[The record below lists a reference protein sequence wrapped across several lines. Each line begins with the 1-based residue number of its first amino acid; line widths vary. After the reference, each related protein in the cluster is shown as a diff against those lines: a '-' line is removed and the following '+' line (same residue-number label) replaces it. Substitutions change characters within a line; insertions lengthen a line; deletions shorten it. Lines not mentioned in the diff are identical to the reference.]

1 MNNAVD
7 KTSKP
12 GAKTKPSGR
21 KRNKPS
27 FIEKARR
34 KQILEVSAELFTS
47 RGFAATSIEEIADKA
62 DVSRGVIF
70 YYFKGKRELGEETV
84 KQGLRN
90 YGEYVQNRVA
100 QQELPQEKLLEFV
113 DACLDYTNE
122 HRSDYMMYVDTMGCF
137 GSIDEKYDMLVWVNQ
152 RTRALLVDLIQQGQ
166 EAGVIAS
173 VSPVDLADIIQ
184 GSIDGLM
191 ELSAVEPD
199 EVNLKGCKQLL
210 RGMLLNTFG

>member
-1 MNNAVD
+1 MNDAID
-7 KTSKP
+7 KTPKHS
-12 GAKTKPSGR
+12 AKTKPTGR
-21 KRNKPS
+21 RGKKPS

-47 RGFAATSIEEIADKA
+47 NGFAATSIEEIAEKA

-100 QQELPQEKLLEFV
+100 QQASARDKLLEFV
-113 DACLDYTNE
+113 DACLDYTSE
-122 HRSDYMMYVDTMGCF
+122 HRSDYLMYVDTLGCF
-137 GSIDEKYDMLVWVNQ
+137 GSIDEKSDMLAWVNQ

-166 EAGVIAS
+166 EAGVIAA
-173 VSPVDLADIIQ
+173 VSPPDLADIIQ

-199 EVNLKGCKQLL
+199 EVNLQGCKQLL
-210 RGMLLNTFG
+210 KDMLLNTFG